1 MEIQNLKND
10 KLRMTLPTGRIKDRV
25 MSLLGAI
32 GINYR
37 ENGRS
42 YRPGSSDD
50 GIQTKLIKSQNI
62 PKLVELGR
70 HDCGFCGY
78 DWIIEQEA
86 DVIELLDLG
95 FDPVR
100 IVAAMPEEM
109 DLDAL
114 KKSGKK
120 LVVASEYRRLTELFL
135 EKNGLSKNAIFL
147 RAFGAT
153 EALPPEDADIIV
165 DNTASGATLVANRL
179 AIVDEVLTSTTRFVC
194 SREAYENPV
203 KRKKLLEMTMLMK
216 GCLEAK
222 ERVLIEMNV
231 DEDALERLVENLP
244 AMRSPTIA
252 RLYNEKGYAV
262 KIAVEKAAVS
272 SLIPELLR
280 LGARDILEYRV
291 DKIVA
296 GAEAPEPECKPVS
309 ISTTTPTQ
317 KEVTDKIEA
326 RKEVLSMDRYQSP
339 KEGRRGYIRLDFNES
354 TAPQVIEGYCSYPE
368 YDPLL
373 KELAAIFEV
382 DKENILPTNGTD
394 EALSL
399 IASTFIEP
407 GRDRALVSTPTFAMI
422 KRSVLLAGAELVE
435 IPVRANLQ
443 YDTETI
449 EEALKKQNIK
459 LAIFASPDN
468 PTGSLVDKEILE
480 RWLESF
486 PGTLFVLDEAY
497 ADYANVSTIDLTEK
511 YKNILVTRTFS
522 KAWGLAGLR
531 LGVIVGDPEKLE
543 LIARLRMPYS
553 VNSYVADLAPD
564 LLSCKRRVTE
574 EASDLMKRKAKLIDD
589 LSTLNLDIVPGS
601 ANFFLVKLPGLGE
614 SFIADLKK
622 AGILVRDRSSKIEGD
637 PMNGAV
643 RITVGTEEE
652 NKLLL
657 EAVTAWQKANLKDIN
672 QMPAQKTPVKSG
684 VKS

>member
-1 MEIQNLKND
+1 MEIQNLEND

-109 DLDAL
+109 DLEAL

-179 AIVDEVLTSTTRFVC
+179 KIVNEVLTSTTRFVC
-194 SREAYENPV
+194 SREAFENPV

-296 GAEAPEPECKPVS
+296 GDEAPEQISVS
-309 ISTTTPTQ
+309 TAPTFQ
-317 KEVTDKIEA
+317 KTVADKIEA
-326 RKEVLSMDRYQSP
+326 RKEVLAMDRYQSP
-339 KEGRRGYIRLDFNES
+339 KEGRRGYVRLDFNES

-373 KELAAIFEV
+373 KELASIFEV

-422 KRSVLLAGAELVE
+422 KRSVVLAGAELVE
-435 IPVRANLQ
+435 IPVKANLQ
-443 YDTETI
+443 YDTEAI
-449 EEALKKQNIK
+449 EEALNKQNIK
-459 LAIFASPDN
+459 LAVFASPDN
-468 PTGSLVDKEILE
+468 PTGSLIDRAILE
-480 RWLESF
+480 RWLETF

-531 LGVIVGDPEKLE
+531 LGVIVGDSEKLE

-553 VNSYVADLAPD
+553 VNSYVAELAPD
-564 LLSCKRRVTE
+564 LLSCKNQVAE
-574 EASDLMKRKAKLIDD
+574 EASDLMKRKAKLIAD
-589 LSTLNLDIVPGS
+589 LTNLNLDIVPGS
-601 ANFFLVKLPGLGE
+601 ANFFLVKLPGLGD

-622 AGILVRDRSSKIEGD
+622 AGILVRDRSSKVEGD

-643 RITVGTEEE
+643 RITVGTKEE
-652 NKLLL
+652 NQLLL
-657 EAVTAWQKANLKDIN
+657 EAVKSWQKANARELEQISAK
-672 QMPAQKTPVKSG
+672 KTPVKSG

>member
-1 MEIQNLKND
+1 MEIQNLEND

-109 DLDAL
+109 DLEAL

-179 AIVDEVLTSTTRFVC
+179 KIVNEVLTSTTRFVC
-194 SREAYENPV
+194 SREAFENPV

-262 KIAVEKAAVS
+262 KIAVEKSAVS

-296 GAEAPEPECKPVS
+296 GDKAPEQISVS
-309 ISTTTPTQ
+309 TSIPFQ
-317 KEVTDKIEA
+317 KKVADNIKA
-326 RKEVLSMDRYQSP
+326 RKEVLAMDRYQSP
-339 KEGRRGYIRLDFNES
+339 KEGRRGFIRLDFNES

-373 KELAAIFEV
+373 KELASIFEV

-422 KRSVLLAGAELVE
+422 KRSVVLAGAELVE
-435 IPVRANLQ
+435 IPVKANLQ
-443 YDTETI
+443 YDTDAI

-459 LAIFASPDN
+459 LAVFASPDN
-468 PTGSLVDKEILE
+468 PTGSLIDRAVLE
-480 RWLESF
+480 RWLETF

-553 VNSYVADLAPD
+553 VNSYVAELAPD
-564 LLSCKRRVTE
+564 LLSCKKRVAE
-574 EASDLMKRKAKLIDD
+574 EASDLMKRKAKLIED

-601 ANFFLVKLPGLGE
+601 ANFFLVKLPGLGD

-622 AGILVRDRSSKIEGD
+622 AGILVRDRSSKVEGD

-643 RITVGTEEE
+643 RITVGTKEE

-657 EAVTAWQKANLKDIN
+657 EAVKSWQKANARELEQISAK
-672 QMPAQKTPVKSG
+672 KTPVKSG

>member
-1 MEIQNLKND
+1 MEIQNLEND

-109 DLDAL
+109 DLEAL

-135 EKNGLSKNAIFL
+135 EKNGLSKNTIFL

-179 AIVDEVLTSTTRFVC
+179 KIVNEVLTSTTRFVC
-194 SREAYENPV
+194 SREAFENPV

-262 KIAVEKAAVS
+262 KIAVEKSAVS

-296 GAEAPEPECKPVS
+296 GDKAPEQISVS
-309 ISTTTPTQ
+309 TASPFQ
-317 KEVTDKIEA
+317 KKVANKIEA
-326 RKEVLSMDRYQSP
+326 RKEVLAMDRYQSP

-373 KELAAIFEV
+373 KELASIFEV

-422 KRSVLLAGAELVE
+422 KRSVVLAGAELVE
-435 IPVRANLQ
+435 IPVKANLQ
-443 YDTETI
+443 YDTDAI

-459 LAIFASPDN
+459 LTVFASPDN
-468 PTGSLVDKEILE
+468 PTGSLIDKAILE
-480 RWLESF
+480 RWLENF

-553 VNSYVADLAPD
+553 VNSYVAELAPD
-564 LLSCKRRVTE
+564 LLSCKNQVAE
-574 EASDLMKRKAKLIDD
+574 EASDLMKRKAKLIED

-601 ANFFLVKLPGLGE
+601 ANFFLVKLPGLND

-622 AGILVRDRSSKIEGD
+622 AGILVRDRSSRVEDD

-643 RITVGTEEE
+643 RITVGTKEE

-657 EAVTAWQKANLKDIN
+657 EAVTAWQKANARELEQISAK
-672 QMPAQKTPVKSG
+672 KTPVKSG

>member
-1 MEIQNLKND
+1 MEIQNLEND

-42 YRPGSSDD
+42 YRPGSSDQ

-109 DLDAL
+109 DLEAL

-179 AIVDEVLTSTTRFVC
+179 KIVDEVLTSTTRFVC
-194 SREAYENPV
+194 SREAFENPV

-231 DEDALERLVENLP
+231 DEEALEKLVENLP

-252 RLYNEKGYAV
+252 RLYNERGYAV
-262 KIAVEKAAVS
+262 KIAVEKSTVS
-272 SLIPELLR
+272 NLIPELLR

-296 GAEAPEPECKPVS
+296 GDQAPEQISVS
-309 ISTTTPTQ
+309 TSTPFQ
-317 KEVTDKIEA
+317 KKVADKIEA
-326 RKEVLSMDRYQSP
+326 RKEVQAMDRYQSP

-354 TAPQVIEGYCSYPE
+354 TAPQVIDGYCSYPE
-368 YDPLL
+368 YDPLI
-373 KELAAIFEV
+373 KELASIFEV

-422 KRSVLLAGAELVE
+422 KRSVVLAGAELVE
-435 IPVRANLQ
+435 IPVKANLQ
-443 YDTETI
+443 YDTDAL

-468 PTGSLVDKEILE
+468 PTGSLIDRAILE
-480 RWLESF
+480 RWLETF

-531 LGVIVGDPEKLE
+531 LGIIVGDPEKLE

-553 VNSYVADLAPD
+553 VNSYVAELAPD
-564 LLSCKRRVTE
+564 LLSCKNRVAE
-574 EASDLMKRKAKLIDD
+574 EASDLMKRKAKLIED

-601 ANFFLVKLPGLGE
+601 ANFFLVKLPGLEE

-622 AGILVRDRSSKIEGD
+622 AGILVRDRSSKVEND

-643 RITVGTEEE
+643 RITVGTKEE

-657 EAVTAWQKANLKDIN
+657 EAITAWQKANARELEQISAK
-672 QMPAQKTPVKSG
+672 KTPVKSG

>member
-1 MEIQNLKND
+1 MEIQNLEND

-109 DLDAL
+109 DLEAL

-179 AIVDEVLTSTTRFVC
+179 KIVNEVLTSTTRFVC
-194 SREAYENPV
+194 SREAFENPV

-296 GAEAPEPECKPVS
+296 GDEAPEQISVS
-309 ISTTTPTQ
+309 TATPFQ
-317 KEVTDKIEA
+317 KTVADKIEA
-326 RKEVLSMDRYQSP
+326 RKEVLAMDRYQSP
-339 KEGRRGYIRLDFNES
+339 KEGRRGYVRLDFNES

-373 KELAAIFEV
+373 KELASIFEV

-422 KRSVLLAGAELVE
+422 KRSVVLAGAELVE
-435 IPVRANLQ
+435 IPVKANLQ
-443 YDTETI
+443 YDTEAI

-459 LAIFASPDN
+459 LAVFASPDN
-468 PTGSLVDKEILE
+468 PTGSLIDRAILE
-480 RWLESF
+480 GWLESF

-497 ADYANVSTIDLTEK
+497 SDYANVSTIDLTEK

-531 LGVIVGDPEKLE
+531 LGVIVGDSEKLE

-553 VNSYVADLAPD
+553 VNSYVAELAPD
-564 LLSCKRRVTE
+564 LLSCKNQVAE
-574 EASDLMKRKAKLIDD
+574 EASDLMKRKAKLIAD
-589 LSTLNLDIVPGS
+589 LTNLNLDIVPGS
-601 ANFFLVKLPGLGE
+601 ANFFLVKLPGLGD

-622 AGILVRDRSSKIEGD
+622 AGILVRDRSSKVEGD

-643 RITVGTEEE
+643 RITVGTKEE

-657 EAVTAWQKANLKDIN
+657 EAVKSWQKANARELEQISAK
-672 QMPAQKTPVKSG
+672 KTPVKSG

>member
-194 SREAYENPV
+194 SREAFENPV

-262 KIAVEKAAVS
+262 KIAVEKTAVS

-296 GAEAPEPECKPVS
+296 GDEAPEQISVS
-309 ISTTTPTQ
+309 TATLFQ
-317 KEVTDKIEA
+317 KKVADKIEA
-326 RKEVLSMDRYQSP
+326 RKEVLAMDRYQSP
-339 KEGRRGYIRLDFNES
+339 KEGRRGYVRLDFNES

-373 KELAAIFEV
+373 KELASIFEV

-422 KRSVLLAGAELVE
+422 KRSVVLAGAELVE
-435 IPVRANLQ
+435 IPVKANLQ
-443 YDTETI
+443 YDTDAI

-459 LAIFASPDN
+459 LAVFASPDN
-468 PTGSLVDKEILE
+468 PTGSLIDRAILE
-480 RWLESF
+480 RWLETF

-497 ADYANVSTIDLTEK
+497 ADYAAVSTIDLTEK

-553 VNSYVADLAPD
+553 VNSYVAELAPD
-564 LLSCKRRVTE
+564 LLSCKKRVAE

-601 ANFFLVKLPGLGE
+601 ANFFLAKLPGLGE

-622 AGILVRDRSSKIEGD
+622 AGILVRDRSSKVEGD

-643 RITVGTEEE
+643 RITVGTKEE

-657 EAVTAWQKANLKDIN
+657 EAVTAWQKANARELEQISAK
-672 QMPAQKTPVKSG
+672 KTPVKSG

>member
-1 MEIQNLKND
+1 MEIQNLEND

-109 DLDAL
+109 DLEAL

-179 AIVDEVLTSTTRFVC
+179 KIVNEVLTSTTRFVC
-194 SREAYENPV
+194 SREAFENPI

-296 GAEAPEPECKPVS
+296 GDEAPEQISVS
-309 ISTTTPTQ
+309 TAPTFQ
-317 KEVTDKIEA
+317 KTVADKIEA
-326 RKEVLSMDRYQSP
+326 RKEVLAMDRYQSP
-339 KEGRRGYIRLDFNES
+339 KEGRRGYVRLDFNES

-373 KELAAIFEV
+373 KELASIFEV

-422 KRSVLLAGAELVE
+422 KRSVVLAGAELVE
-435 IPVRANLQ
+435 IPVKANLQ
-443 YDTETI
+443 YDTEAI
-449 EEALKKQNIK
+449 EEALNKQNIK
-459 LAIFASPDN
+459 LAVFASPDN
-468 PTGSLVDKEILE
+468 PTGSLIDRAILE
-480 RWLESF
+480 RWLETF

-531 LGVIVGDPEKLE
+531 LGVIVGDSEKLE

-553 VNSYVADLAPD
+553 VNSYVAELAPD
-564 LLSCKRRVTE
+564 LLSCKNQVAE
-574 EASDLMKRKAKLIDD
+574 EASDLMKRKAKLIAD
-589 LSTLNLDIVPGS
+589 LTNLNLDIVPGS
-601 ANFFLVKLPGLGE
+601 ANFFLVKLPGLGD

-622 AGILVRDRSSKIEGD
+622 AGILVRDRSSKVEGD

-643 RITVGTEEE
+643 RITVGTKEE
-652 NKLLL
+652 NQLLL
-657 EAVTAWQKANLKDIN
+657 EAVKSWQKANARELEQISAK
-672 QMPAQKTPVKSG
+672 KTPVKSG

>member
-1 MEIQNLKND
+1 MEIQNLEND

-109 DLDAL
+109 DLEAL

-179 AIVDEVLTSTTRFVC
+179 KIVNEVLTSTTRFVC
-194 SREAYENPV
+194 SREAFENPV

-262 KIAVEKAAVS
+262 KIAVEKSAVS

-296 GAEAPEPECKPVS
+296 GDKAPEQISVS
-309 ISTTTPTQ
+309 TASPFQ
-317 KEVTDKIEA
+317 KKVANKIEA
-326 RKEVLSMDRYQSP
+326 RKEVLAMDRYQSP
-339 KEGRRGYIRLDFNES
+339 KEGRRGFIRLDFNES

-373 KELAAIFEV
+373 KELASIFEV

-422 KRSVLLAGAELVE
+422 KRSVVLAGAELVE
-435 IPVRANLQ
+435 IPIKANLQ
-443 YDTETI
+443 YDTEAI

-459 LAIFASPDN
+459 LAVFASPDN
-468 PTGSLVDKEILE
+468 PTGSLIDRAVLE
-480 RWLESF
+480 GWLETF

-497 ADYANVSTIDLTEK
+497 SDYANVSTIDLTEK

-531 LGVIVGDPEKLE
+531 LGVIVGDSEKLE

-553 VNSYVADLAPD
+553 VNSYVAELAPD
-564 LLSCKRRVTE
+564 LLSCKNQVAE
-574 EASDLMKRKAKLIDD
+574 EASDLMKRKAKLIEE

-622 AGILVRDRSSKIEGD
+622 AGILVRDRSSKVEND

-643 RITVGTEEE
+643 RITVGTKEE

-657 EAVTAWQKANLKDIN
+657 EAVTAWQKANARELEQISAK
-672 QMPAQKTPVKSG
+672 KTPVKSG

>member
-1 MEIQNLKND
+1 MEIQNLEND

-109 DLDAL
+109 DLEAL

-179 AIVDEVLTSTTRFVC
+179 KIVNEVLTSTTRFVC
-194 SREAYENPV
+194 SREAFENPV

-296 GAEAPEPECKPVS
+296 GDEAPEQISVS
-309 ISTTTPTQ
+309 TATPFQ
-317 KEVTDKIEA
+317 KKVADKIEA
-326 RKEVLSMDRYQSP
+326 RKEVLAMDRYQSP
-339 KEGRRGYIRLDFNES
+339 KEGRRGYVRLDFNES

-373 KELAAIFEV
+373 KELASIFEV

-422 KRSVLLAGAELVE
+422 KRSVVLAGAELVE
-435 IPVRANLQ
+435 IPVKTNLQ
-443 YDTETI
+443 YDTEAI

-459 LAIFASPDN
+459 LAVFASPDN
-468 PTGSLVDKEILE
+468 PTGSLIDRAILE
-480 RWLESF
+480 RWLETF

-531 LGVIVGDPEKLE
+531 LGVIVGDSVKLE

-553 VNSYVADLAPD
+553 VNSYVAELAPD
-564 LLSCKRRVTE
+564 LLSCKKRVAD
-574 EASDLMKRKAKLIDD
+574 EASDLMKRKAKLIEE

-601 ANFFLVKLPGLGE
+601 ANFFLVKLPGLGD

-622 AGILVRDRSSKIEGD
+622 AGILVRDRSSKVEDD

-643 RITVGTEEE
+643 RITVGTKEE

-657 EAVTAWQKANLKDIN
+657 EAVKSWQKANVRELEQISAK
-672 QMPAQKTPVKSG
+672 KTPVKSG

>member
-1 MEIQNLKND
+1 MEIQNLEND

-109 DLDAL
+109 DLEAL

-179 AIVDEVLTSTTRFVC
+179 KIVNEVLTSTTRFVC
-194 SREAYENPV
+194 SREAFENPV

-296 GAEAPEPECKPVS
+296 GDEAPEQISVS
-309 ISTTTPTQ
+309 TAPTFQ
-317 KEVTDKIEA
+317 KTVADKIEA
-326 RKEVLSMDRYQSP
+326 RKEVLAMDRYQSP

-373 KELAAIFEV
+373 KELASIFEV

-422 KRSVLLAGAELVE
+422 KRSVVLAGAELVE
-435 IPVRANLQ
+435 IPVKANLQ
-443 YDTETI
+443 YDTEAI

-459 LAIFASPDN
+459 LAVFASPDN
-468 PTGSLVDKEILE
+468 PTGSLIDRAILE
-480 RWLESF
+480 GWLESF

-497 ADYANVSTIDLTEK
+497 SDYANVSTIDLTEK

-531 LGVIVGDPEKLE
+531 LGVIVGDSEKLE

-553 VNSYVADLAPD
+553 VNSYVAELAPD
-564 LLSCKRRVTE
+564 LLSCKNQVAE
-574 EASDLMKRKAKLIDD
+574 EASDLMKRKAKLIAD
-589 LSTLNLDIVPGS
+589 LTNLNLDIVPGS
-601 ANFFLVKLPGLGE
+601 ANFFLVKLPGLGD

-622 AGILVRDRSSKIEGD
+622 AGILVRDRSSKVEGD

-643 RITVGTEEE
+643 RITVGTKEE

-657 EAVTAWQKANLKDIN
+657 EAVKSWQKANARELEQISAK
-672 QMPAQKTPVKSG
+672 KTPVKSG